1 LFVIDLPPLIQPL
14 DSPFDMAKGH
24 QLDTGKKPKKKKP
37 GFDWFEASV
46 NGGSLI
52 LGVLKEAAEFAP
64 VPFLKQA
71 AGTTLKIVSTVQVGF
86 LIRVCEARHSR
97 IRI

>member
-1 LFVIDLPPLIQPL
+1 MAPKGPQP
-14 DSPFDMAKGH
+14 
-24 QLDTGKKPKKKKP
+24 DTGKKSKKKKE
-37 GFDWFEASV
+37 GFDWFEASI

-86 LIRVCEARHSR
+86 LIYVCEGTALMDSNPGSQREQGRFPALS
-97 IRI
+97 